1 MTPAQPKSDQAAGP
15 MPIAWAL
22 AVPKLRDAWTAFE
35 REKADAACL
44 QSGEDIEGLEL
55 QGLMRWWSGLPS
67 LRCWRSLPS
76 AKFAGRKVRSSQAR
90 I

>member
-1 MTPAQPKSDQAAGP
+1 MTSRPPKSDQAAGP

-44 QSGEDIEGLEL
+44 QSDEEIQELEI
-55 QGLMRWWSGLPS
+55 QGLMR
-67 LRCWRSLPS
+67 
-76 AKFAGRKVRSSQAR
+76 
-90 I
+90 

>member
-1 MTPAQPKSDQAAGP
+1 MTPSPPKSDQAAGP

-44 QSGEDIEGLEL
+44 QSWPGDTGINAMMIGLTILAVLTFIAIGEIRRT
-55 QGLMRWWSGLPS
+55 QGPQLTSED
-67 LRCWRSLPS
+67 
-76 AKFAGRKVRSSQAR
+76 
-90 I
+90 